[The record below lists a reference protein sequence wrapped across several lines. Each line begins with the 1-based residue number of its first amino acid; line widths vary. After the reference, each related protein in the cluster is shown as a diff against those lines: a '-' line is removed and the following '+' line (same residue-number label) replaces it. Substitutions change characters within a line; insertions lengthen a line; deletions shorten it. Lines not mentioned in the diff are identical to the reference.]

1 MSKMDFE
8 KARSI
13 ICREIELSLS
23 KVDREEVESLV
34 GLILNNEK
42 VFVIGVGKV
51 MLMMQALAKR
61 LKHLGLDSYVV
72 GETTTPGIQKGDLLL
87 AGSGSG
93 ETITTVNVARLAKK
107 HGAKISL
114 ITSSPDSTLR
124 KLSDVSVRIP
134 CSTKLHLPGETFSK
148 QSMTTL
154 FEQCL
159 LIFGD
164 CVSMIIQ
171 KKLNISEEKMW
182 KTHANLE

>member
-1 MSKMDFE
+1 M
-8 KARSI
+8 
-13 ICREIELSLS
+13 S
-23 KVDREEVESLV
+23 KVDSEEVESLV
-34 GLILNNEK
+34 NIVLGSKK

-107 HGAKISL
+107 HGAKICL
-114 ITSSPDSTLR
+114 ITSSSDSTLR
-124 KLSDVSVRIP
+124 QLSDASVRIP
-134 CSTKLHLPGETFSK
+134 CSTKLNLPGEIISK

-171 KKLNISEEKMW
+171 KKLNISEEEMW

>member
-8 KARSI
+8 KAKND

-23 KVDREEVESLV
+23 KVDKEEVESFVDLML
-34 GLILNNEK
+34 GSEK
-42 VFVIGVGKV
+42 IFVIGVGKV

-72 GETTTPGIQKGDLLL
+72 GETTTPGIQKGDLLV

-93 ETITTVNVARLAKK
+93 ETVTTVNVARLARK

-114 ITSSPDSTLR
+114 ITSSPHSTL
-124 KLSDVSVRIP
+124 KQLSDVSVRIP
-134 CSTKLHLPGETFSK
+134 CSTKLHLPGEITSK

-159 LIFGD
+159 LILGD

-171 KKLNISEEKMW
+171 KKLNVSEEKMW